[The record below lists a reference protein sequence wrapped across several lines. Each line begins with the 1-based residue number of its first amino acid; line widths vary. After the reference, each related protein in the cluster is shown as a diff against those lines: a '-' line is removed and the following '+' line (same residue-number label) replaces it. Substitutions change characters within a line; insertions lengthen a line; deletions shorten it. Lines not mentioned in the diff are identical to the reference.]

1 MSISVSDELQ
11 LFAQEVQSFLSPNIL
26 RNLARDVGFV
36 QRTSKYQAKD
46 LVALCVW
53 MSQNV
58 AKTSLTQL
66 CSCLEASTDV
76 LISPEG
82 LNQRFNATA
91 VQFLQQLLAELL
103 NQKLSSTK
111 LISSPYTSIFKR
123 IRILDSTAFQLPDVF
138 SSVYPGAGGCS
149 HTAGVKIQLEYDL
162 LSGQFLHIH
171 TGSGKQHDRT
181 YGSLCAPTVAA
192 NDLCIRDLGYF
203 HLKDLQYI
211 QDKKAYYI
219 SRIKSNTR
227 IYQKNSTP
235 DYFQDGRIK
244 KGTEYIQI
252 DMEVLMN
259 SFQPGQTCE
268 IFDAFVGMTDKVP
281 TRVIVHRLTKEQQQ
295 KRLQDQ
301 TVREK
306 KKGMKYS
313 PRSKRL
319 SGINVYMTNTP
330 TDIVPMG
337 QVHDWYSLRWQI
349 EILFKTWK
357 SFFHIHHCKKI
368 KRERL
373 ECHLYGQLIA
383 ILLCSSIMFQMRKL
397 LLTKKKQE
405 LSEYKAIYMIKDYF
419 SLLFRS
425 IQKETQELSKI
436 LLRLFNLLQRNGRK
450 SHRYEKKTVFDI
462 LGVVYNC
469 TLSAN
474 LAA

>member
-66 CSCLEASTDV
+66 CSCLEASTEV

-111 LISSPYTSIFKR
+111 LISSP
-123 IRILDSTAFQLPDVF
+123 FQLPDVF

-259 SFQPGQTCE
+259 SLQPGQTCE

-319 SGINVYMTNTP
+319 SGINVYMTDTP

-425 IQKETQELSKI
+425 IQKDTQELSKI